1 MCQKQGQSRC
11 ARSSDVR
18 VRGEPSPTLFSW
30 WRGDITGDFRHD
42 FFKAAT
48 GVATFVENAHGWLG
62 SIKGKWC
69 EIKYAT
75 LGAERF
81 HFCAWMPVRGD
92 ALWQKNNKG
101 AAISQDGCLHG
112 FFAGAHEGADA
123 RA

>member
-18 VRGEPSPTLFSW
+18 IRGEPSPTLFSW

-42 FFKAAT
+42 FFEAAT
-48 GVATFVENAHGWLG
+48 GVAAFVEDAHGWLG
-62 SIKGKWC
+62 GFKGKWC
-69 EIKYAT
+69 EIEYTT

-92 ALWQKNNKG
+92 AL
-101 AAISQDGCLHG
+101 
-112 FFAGAHEGADA
+112 
-123 RA
+123 R

>member
-30 WRGDITGDFRHD
+30 RRGDITGDFRHD
-42 FFKAAT
+42 FFEAAT
-48 GVATFVENAHGWLG
+48 GVAAFVEDAHGWLG
-62 SIKGKWC
+62 GFKGKWC
-69 EIKYAT
+69 EIEYTT

-92 ALWQKNNKG
+92 AL
-101 AAISQDGCLHG
+101 
-112 FFAGAHEGADA
+112 
-123 RA
+123 R